1 MRTCTSTFFLP
12 AKKMYIYFFGG
23 RAHAA
28 IAAVFIRYHEDCLRQ
43 GRPNPIHLHVS
54 TAQRPHAT
62 APASRT
68 AGQQRLPRPC
78 VRLQDGRVIPL
89 LRRQTKTRKAAT
101 GLTASSQTGSSGHA
115 ALSGG
120 RRNIP
125 RMLRPMKI
133 QSNSYYQPTL
143 SDRENPQ
150 AAIKQTLRHRFND
163 ST

>member
-12 AKKMYIYFFGG
+12 AKKCTTFFWG

-28 IAAVFIRYHEDCLRQ
+28 IAAVFIREDQFNPPPRLR
-43 GRPNPIHLHVS
+43 S
-54 TAQRPHAT
+54 AATAPHAT
-62 APASRT
+62 APPASSA

-78 VRLQDGRVIPL
+78 VRLQDGRVIPP
-89 LRRQTKTRKAAT
+89 LRRQTKTRKAAI

-120 RRNIP
+120 RCNIP

-133 QSNSYYQPTL
+133 QSNSYYQRTL